1 MKSQERG
8 VQMVS
13 EIAVVEIV
21 SDRLLEFEAAI
32 KVAVDEVLSKSPG
45 FQDFE
50 LLKGIERSNVYT
62 FIIHWA
68 KLEDHTETFRKSDS
82 FAKWRE
88 IIGPFFAHPPVV
100 EHWSHL
106 FGVNG

>member
-1 MKSQERG
+1 
-8 VQMVS
+8 MVS
-13 EIAVVEIV
+13 EIVVVEIISERV
-21 SDRLLEFEAAI
+21 LEFEAAI
-32 KVAVDEVLSKSPG
+32 
-45 FQDFE
+45 
-50 LLKGIERSNVYT
+50 ERPNVYT
-62 FIIHWA
+62 FIIHWN

-106 FGVNG
+106 FNVNN